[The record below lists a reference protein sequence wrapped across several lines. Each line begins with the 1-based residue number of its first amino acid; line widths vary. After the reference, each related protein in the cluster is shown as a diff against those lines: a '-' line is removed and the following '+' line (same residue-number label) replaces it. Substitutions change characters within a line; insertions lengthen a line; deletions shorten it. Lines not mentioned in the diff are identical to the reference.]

1 MDREREKIDER
12 RLPPTATE
20 YGRGKERNM
29 RVMMPSYS
37 AKVLGEF
44 AKEEKTKVLN
54 FLGNRYGLDNDCRSD
69 IFQEAFIVLW
79 QNNHDGKLKNM
90 TASLSTYFIGICKM
104 KAMEMLRHRGKTI
117 SDNDMP
123 ISQNSFAKDKCDEIL
138 SDFDSNL
145 PLIERK
151 ERLVRQIVHDL
162 PQPCDK
168 LLWGFFRDNLAMK
181 ALAEMCNYSLGSAK
195 VTKHRCQEKFRKRY
209 NDLVNY
215 LF

>member
-1 MDREREKIDER
+1 
-12 RLPPTATE
+12 
-20 YGRGKERNM
+20 M

-54 FLGNRYGLDNDCRSD
+54 FLGNRYGLDYDSCGD

-79 QNNHDGKLKNM
+79 QNNHNGKLQNM
-90 TASLSTYFIGICKM
+90 TASLSTYFIGICKL
-104 KAMEMLRHRGKTI
+104 KAMEMLRHKKQTTL
-117 SDNDMP
+117 DNDPP
-123 ISQNSFAKDKCDEIL
+123 ISLKSFDHDKCDEIL
-138 SDFDSNL
+138 SNFDSDL
-145 PLIERK
+145 SLVERK

-168 LLWGFFRDNLAMK
+168 LLWGFFRDNLTIK
-181 ALAEMCNYSLGSAK
+181 SLAEMCNYSLGSAK

-209 NDLVNY
+209 SDLVNS